1 MRIMDHTTTCLGRK
15 SGKEMRGK
23 STTKFGG
30 QRPCVCAEVG
40 YLIHGLWSR
49 NSRYGNHN
57 RSGKH
62 AWLAVEPRREGGVT
76 RGRRRC
82 DGHGAAS
89 RKSCGEIL
97 DHDASRM
104 QPRHGKYP
112 NGEKKLQTRAVGHII
127 SRQGALAAPRG
138 RGTGSRRPRT
148 CESSTKKI

>member
-1 MRIMDHTTTCLGRK
+1 MRACMDHATTKGIGRE
-15 SGKEMRGK
+15 SGKEMMRGK

-30 QRPCVCAEVG
+30 QRRPCVCAEVG

-62 AWLAVEPRREGGVT
+62 AWLEVEPRREGGVT

-104 QPRHGKYP
+104 QPHHGKYP
-112 NGEKKLQTRAVGHII
+112 NGEKKLQTRAVGQII

-148 CESSTKKI
+148 